1 MELFA
6 GSDGI
11 FRAFSG
17 PAPKVYPMTENQ
29 PPQPQNQPGDTPDQA
44 SPYGSTYG
52 SQSQQGTPPSFGSS
66 PYEGTQQLPTTGYG
80 QHSQQQS
87 APQGGPPQG
96 GPAQGGPAQGGSGQ
110 PGQYSSGGGTYQQ
123 GGQFGMAG
131 AHQGTSPGPNWPFGP
146 QPAQPEPPKPKRRG
160 LALVAATALLVGT
173 AGGVG
178 GAAVYSATN
187 DSTTAN
193 TPSVT
198 APLNG
203 GQAAPASAPDG
214 SVQAAAAKVLPSTV
228 KISSVTSQGAATG
241 SGIVISKD
249 GLIVTNNHVVAG
261 GTKLSVMLNDGRTV
275 PATIVGTDALT
286 DLAVIK
292 AGATD
297 LTPAVL
303 GKSGTLGVG
312 QGVVAIG
319 SPFGL
324 EATVTSG
331 IVSALNRPVTSG
343 SADAQDSTTVFP
355 AIQTDAAINP
365 GNSGGALID
374 LAGQVVGINSAIKTA
389 GGSGQSEGGNIGLGF
404 AIPIDQA
411 KPIIDELVAKGK
423 ATHARLG
430 VTVGDAQ
437 STDGLSQGATLG
449 EVTSGGAADKAGLK
463 AGDIVTAVD
472 GKAIAS
478 GDALVAAVRSHR
490 PDDEVEIT
498 FTRAGKAGQK
508 VTAKLGS
515 DNGNPTG

>member
-1 MELFA
+1 
-6 GSDGI
+6 
-11 FRAFSG
+11 
-17 PAPKVYPMTENQ
+17 MTENQ
-29 PPQPQNQPGDTPDQA
+29 PPQQPQNQPGQNPQG
-44 SPYGSTYG
+44 PQNPLG
-52 SQSQQGTPPSFGSS
+52 SQGP
-66 PYEGTQQLPTTGYG
+66 ERTQQLPMYG
-80 QHSQQQS
+80 QHQQQQF
-87 APQGGPPQG
+87 APQGG
-96 GPAQGGPAQGGSGQ
+96 Q
-110 PGQYSSGGGTYQQ
+110 PGGQDSGRQGQYPSGGGTYP
-123 GGQFGMAG
+123 QFGPG
-131 AHQGTSPGPNWPFGP
+131 THQGTSPGPSWPFGP
-146 QPAQPEPPKPKRRG
+146 QPPAGATATKEKPKRRAG
-160 LALVAATALLVGT
+160 LALVALTALLVGT

-187 DSTTAN
+187 DHSTN

-203 GQAAPASAPDG
+203 NQAAPASAPDG
-214 SVQAAAAKVLPSTV
+214 SVQAAAAKVLPSVV
-228 KISSVTSQGAATG
+228 KIAVATSQGAATG

-261 GTKLSVMLNDGRTV
+261 AGQGASISVMLNDGRTV
-275 PATIVGTDALT
+275 TATVKGTDPLT
-286 DLAVIK
+286 DLAVIH
-292 AGATD
+292 ANASD
-297 LTPAVL
+297 LTPASL
-303 GKSGTLGVG
+303 GQSGKLAVG

-343 SADAQDSTTVFP
+343 DEQQDSTTVFP

-437 STDGLSQGATLG
+437 SSDGLTNGARLG
-449 EVTSGGAADKAGLK
+449 EVTSGGAADKAGLQS
-463 AGDIVTAVD
+463 GDVVTAVD

-490 PDDEVEIT
+490 PGDQVKLT
-498 FTRAGKAGQK
+498 VTRSGKSQTIDA
-508 VTAKLGS
+508 TLGS

>member
-1 MELFA
+1 
-6 GSDGI
+6 
-11 FRAFSG
+11 
-17 PAPKVYPMTENQ
+17 MTENQ
-29 PPQPQNQPGDTPDQA
+29 PPQPQNQPGDDTPAQ
-44 SPYGSTYG
+44 GSTYG
-52 SQSQQGTPPSFGSS
+52 NQSAQHPPQTPSFGSGS
-66 PYEGTQQLPTTGYG
+66 PERTQQLPMGGYG
-80 QHSQQQS
+80 QHPQQQY
-87 APQGGPPQG
+87 APQGGQ
-96 GPAQGGPAQGGSGQ
+96 QR
-110 PGQYSSGGGTYQQ
+110 PGQHPTGGGGAYQQ
-123 GGQFGMAG
+123 GGQFGMSG
-131 AHQGTSPGPNWPFGP
+131 THQGASPGPNWPFGP
-146 QPAQPEPPKPKRRG
+146 QPAQSEPPKPPKRRG
-160 LALVAATALLVGT
+160 LALVAATALLVGA
-173 AGGVG
+173 AGGIG
-178 GAAVYSATN
+178 SAAVYSATN
-187 DSTTAN
+187 DSSTSGT
-193 TPSVT
+193 SVT

-203 GQAAPASAPDG
+203 GQAAPVSAPDG
-214 SVQAAAAKVLPSTV
+214 SVQNAASKVLPSVV
-228 KISSVTSQGAATG
+228 KIGVSTSQGAATG

-261 GTKLSVMLNDGRTV
+261 AGNGKIQVMLNDGRTLN
-275 PATIVGTDALT
+275 ATIVGTDPLT
-286 DLAVIK
+286 DLAVIRADAK
-292 AGATD
+292 D

-303 GKSGTLGVG
+303 GKSGNLGVG

-343 SADAQDSTTVFP
+343 GEEQNSTTVFP

-437 STDGLSQGATLG
+437 SSAAFQQGATIG

-463 AGDIVTAVD
+463 SGDVVTAID

-490 PDDEVEIT
+490 PDDEVTIN
-498 FTRAGKAGQK
+498 FTRNGKAQTVK
-508 VTAKLGS
+508 SKLGS

>member
-1 MELFA
+1 MEFF
-6 GSDGI
+6 GSSERI
-11 FRAFSG
+11 FRALSG
-17 PAPKVYPMTENQ
+17 PADTVLAMTENQ
-29 PPQPQNQPGDTPDQA
+29 PPQQPQNQPGQNP
-44 SPYGSTYG
+44 
-52 SQSQQGTPPSFGSS
+52 QQPQRP
-66 PYEGTQQLPTTGYG
+66 ERTQQLPMYG
-80 QHSQQQS
+80 QHQQQQF
-87 APQGGPPQG
+87 APLGGQQRPGQHPS
-96 GPAQGGPAQGGSGQ
+96 GGSAY
-110 PGQYSSGGGTYQQ
+110 P
-123 GGQFGMAG
+123 QFGAPG
-131 AHQGTSPGPNWPFGP
+131 THQGASPGPSWPYGP
-146 QPAQPEPPKPKRRG
+146 QAPAATAEKPKRRG
-160 LALVAATALLVGT
+160 LALVALTALLVGT

-187 DSTTAN
+187 DSTSN
-193 TPSVT
+193 SPSVT

-203 GQAAPASAPDG
+203 NQAAPASAPDG
-214 SVQAAAAKVLPSTV
+214 SVQNAAAKVLPSVV
-228 KISSVTSQGAATG
+228 KIAVATSQGAATG

-261 GTKLSVMLNDGRTV
+261 AGSGATITVMLNDGRTV
-275 PATIVGTDALT
+275 PATIKGTDPLT
-286 DLAVIK
+286 DLAVIH
-292 AGATD
+292 ADATD
-297 LTPAVL
+297 LTPA
-303 GKSGTLGVG
+303 TLGQSGKLAVG

-343 SADAQDSTTVFP
+343 DEQQDSTTVFP

-430 VTVGDAQ
+430 VQVGDAQ
-437 STDGLSQGATLG
+437 ASDGLTNGARLG
-449 EVTSGGAADKAGLK
+449 EVTSGGAADKAGLQ
-463 AGDIVTAVD
+463 AGDVVTAVD

-490 PDDEVEIT
+490 PGDQVKID
-498 FTRAGKAGQK
+498 FTRAGKTQS
-508 VTAKLGS
+508 VTATLGS

>member
-1 MELFA
+1 
-6 GSDGI
+6 
-11 FRAFSG
+11 
-17 PAPKVYPMTENQ
+17 MTENQ
-29 PPQPQNQPGDTPDQA
+29 PHQPQNQPGDK
-44 SPYGSTYG
+44 SPAQGSTYG
-52 SQSQQGTPPSFGSS
+52 NQSANQPPQAGAPAFGSGS
-66 PYEGTQQLPTTGYG
+66 SERTQQLPMGGYG
-80 QHSQQQS
+80 QHHQQQY
-87 APQGGPPQG
+87 APQGGQPR
-96 GPAQGGPAQGGSGQ
+96 
-110 PGQYSSGGGTYQQ
+110 PGQHPSGGGAYQQ
-123 GGQFGMAG
+123 GGQFGMSG
-131 AHQGTSPGPNWPFGP
+131 AHQGTPPGPSWPFGP
-146 QPAQPEPPKPKRRG
+146 QPPAEPQPAKPPKRRG
-160 LALVAATALLVGT
+160 LALVAATALLVGA
-173 AGGVG
+173 AGGIG
-178 GAAVYSATN
+178 SAAVYSATN
-187 DSTTAN
+187 DPTSSS
-193 TPSVT
+193 SVT

-203 GQAAPASAPDG
+203 SQAAPVSAPDG
-214 SVQAAAAKVLPSTV
+214 SVQNAASKVLPSVV
-228 KISSVTSQGAATG
+228 KIGVATAQGSGTG

-261 GTKLSVMLNDGRTV
+261 AGNGGKIQVMLNDGRTLN
-275 PATIVGTDALT
+275 ATIVGTDPLT
-286 DLAVIK
+286 DLAVIRADAK
-292 AGATD
+292 D

-303 GKSGTLGVG
+303 GKSGNLGVG

-343 SADAQDSTTVFP
+343 DEQRDSTTVFP

-430 VTVGDAQ
+430 VQVGNAQ
-437 STDGLSQGATLG
+437 SSDAFQQGATIG
-449 EVTSGGAADKAGLK
+449 EVTPGGAADKAGLK
-463 AGDIVTAVD
+463 SGDVVTAID

-490 PDDEVEIT
+490 PDDEVTIT
-498 FTRAGKAGQK
+498 FTRDGKSQQIK
-508 VTAKLGS
+508 AKLGS

>member
-1 MELFA
+1 MEFF
-6 GSDGI
+6 GHSEGI
-11 FRAFSG
+11 FRALSG
-17 PAPKVYPMTENQ
+17 LADKVLAMTENQ
-29 PPQPQNQPGDTPDQA
+29 PQQPQNQPGQNA
-44 SPYGSTYG
+44 
-52 SQSQQGTPPSFGSS
+52 QGPQGP
-66 PYEGTQQLPTTGYG
+66 ERTQQLPMYG
-80 QHSQQQS
+80 QHQQQQH
-87 APQGGPPQG
+87 APQGGQPRLDSGPQG
-96 GPAQGGPAQGGSGQ
+96 QR
-110 PGQYSSGGGTYQQ
+110 PGQYPAGGSTYP
-123 GGQFGMAG
+123 QFGAPG
-131 AHQGTSPGPNWPFGP
+131 THQGTSPGPNWPLGP
-146 QPAQPEPPKPKRRG
+146 QPATATAVKPKRRG
-160 LALVAATALLVGT
+160 GLAAVALTALLVG
-173 AGGVG
+173 AASGVG

-187 DSTTAN
+187 DHTAN

-198 APLNG
+198 SPLNG
-203 GQAAPASAPDG
+203 NQAAPVSAPDG
-214 SVQAAAAKVLPSTV
+214 SVQSAASKVLPSVV
-228 KISSVTSQGAATG
+228 KIAVATSQGEATG

-249 GLIVTNNHVVAG
+249 GLIVTNNHVVSGAG
-261 GTKLSVMLNDGRTV
+261 QGAKISVMLNDGRV
-275 PATIVGTDALT
+275 VSATIKGTDPLT
-286 DLAVIK
+286 DLAVIH
-292 AGATD
+292 ADATD
-297 LTPAVL
+297 LTPA
-303 GKSGTLGVG
+303 TLGQSGKLAVG

-343 SADAQDSTTVFP
+343 DEQQDSTTVFP
-355 AIQTDAAINP
+355 AVQTDAAINP

-437 STDGLSQGATLG
+437 SSDGLTNGARLG
-449 EVTSGGAADKAGLK
+449 EVTSGGAADKAGLQ
-463 AGDIVTAVD
+463 AGDVVTAVD

-490 PDDEVEIT
+490 PGDDVKIT
-498 FTRAGKAGQK
+498 FTRAGKSQT
-508 VTAKLGS
+508 VTANLGS

>member
-1 MELFA
+1 
-6 GSDGI
+6 
-11 FRAFSG
+11 
-17 PAPKVYPMTENQ
+17 MTENQ
-29 PPQPQNQPGDTPDQA
+29 PHQPQNPTGNDTPGRGSTFGNNPAQGA
-44 SPYGSTYG
+44 SPSYGSS
-52 SQSQQGTPPSFGSS
+52 SQ
-66 PYEGTQQLPTTGYG
+66 ERTQQLPTTGYG
-80 QHSQQQS
+80 QHTQQQY
-87 APQGGPPQG
+87 AP
-96 GPAQGGPAQGGSGQ
+96 AGQ
-110 PGQYSSGGGTYQQ
+110 ARPGQHSSGGSAYPQ
-123 GGQFGMAG
+123 GQFGPTG
-131 AHQGTSPGPNWPFGP
+131 AHQGTPPGSNWPFGP

-187 DSTTAN
+187 DSGS

-203 GQAAPASAPDG
+203 SQAAPVSAPDG
-214 SVQAAAAKVLPSTV
+214 SVQNAAAKVLPSVV
-228 KISSVTSQGAATG
+228 KIAFASNQGSGTG

-261 GTKLSVMLNDGRTV
+261 AENGGKLSVILNDGKTV
-275 PATIVGTDALT
+275 QATIVGTDPLT
-286 DLAVIK
+286 DLAVIR
-292 AGATD
+292 ADAND
-297 LTPAVL
+297 LTPAAL
-303 GKSGTLGVG
+303 GQSGKLQVG

-324 EATVTSG
+324 DATVTSG

-343 SADAQDSTTVFP
+343 GEQQNSSTTVFP

-437 STDGLSQGATLG
+437 SSDGLTQGATLG
-449 EVTSGGAADKAGLK
+449 EVTSGGAADKAGLRQ
-463 AGDIVTAVD
+463 GDVVTAVD

-478 GDALVAAVRSHR
+478 GDALVATVRSHR
-490 PDDEVEIT
+490 PDDQVTIT
-498 FTRAGKAGQK
+498 YIRGGKTE
-508 VTAKLGS
+508 TAKTTLGS

>member
-1 MELFA
+1 
-6 GSDGI
+6 
-11 FRAFSG
+11 
-17 PAPKVYPMTENQ
+17 MTENQ
-29 PPQPQNQPGDTPDQA
+29 PHQPQNQPGQDLPAQGSTQGNTPQPGA
-44 SPYGSTYG
+44 MPSYGST
-52 SQSQQGTPPSFGSS
+52 PLD
-66 PYEGTQQLPTTGYG
+66 GTQPLPTTGYG
-80 QHSQQQS
+80 QHAQQQY
-87 APQGGPPQG
+87 APQGGQPRTGQHPSGGSAYPQG
-96 GPAQGGPAQGGSGQ
+96 GPYGMSG
-110 PGQYSSGGGTYQQ
+110 T
-123 GGQFGMAG
+123 
-131 AHQGTSPGPNWPFGP
+131 HQGTPPGPNWPLGP
-146 QPAQPEPPKPKRRG
+146 QPAQAERPKPRGRG

-178 GAAVYSATN
+178 GAAVYSAT
-187 DSTTAN
+187 DSTPSI
-193 TPSVT
+193 PSVT

-214 SVQAAAAKVLPSTV
+214 SVQNAAAKVLPSVV
-228 KISSVTSQGAATG
+228 KIGVMTSQGAATG

-249 GLIVTNNHVVAG
+249 GLIVTNNHVVSGAG
-261 GTKLSVMLNDGRTV
+261 SGATLSVMLNDGRTV
-275 PATIVGTDALT
+275 SATVVGTDELT
-286 DLAVIK
+286 DLAVIRANAK
-292 AGATD
+292 D

-303 GKSGTLGVG
+303 GKSGSLGVG
-312 QGVVAIG
+312 QSVVAIG

-343 SADAQDSTTVFP
+343 DAQQSSTTVFP
-355 AIQTDAAINP
+355 AVQTDAAINP

-389 GGSGQSEGGNIGLGF
+389 GGSGQSAGGSIGLGF

-430 VTVGDAQ
+430 VQVGDAQ
-437 STDGLSQGATLG
+437 SSDGLQQGATIG
-449 EVTSGGAADKAGLK
+449 EVTAGGAAGKAGLK
-463 AGDIVTAVD
+463 AGDVVTAIN

-490 PDDEVEIT
+490 PNDEVTIT
-498 FTRAGKAGQK
+498 YTRGSQTGQTTK
-508 VTAKLGS
+508 AKLGS

>member
-1 MELFA
+1 MEFFG
-6 GSDGI
+6 GSERI
-11 FRAFSG
+11 FRALSG
-17 PAPKVYPMTENQ
+17 PADKVPAMTENQ
-29 PPQPQNQPGDTPDQA
+29 PPQQPQNQPGQNPQGA
-44 SPYGSTYG
+44 QNPLG
-52 SQSQQGTPPSFGSS
+52 SQGP
-66 PYEGTQQLPTTGYG
+66 ERTQQLPMYG
-80 QHSQQQS
+80 QHQQQQF
-87 APQGGPPQG
+87 APQGG
-96 GPAQGGPAQGGSGQ
+96 Q
-110 PGQYSSGGGTYQQ
+110 PGGQQGQDSGRQGQYPSGGGTYP
-123 GGQFGMAG
+123 QFGPG
-131 AHQGTSPGPNWPFGP
+131 THQGTSPGPNWPFGP
-146 QPAQPEPPKPKRRG
+146 QPPAGPTATKEKPKRRAG
-160 LALVAATALLVGT
+160 LALVALTALLVGT

-187 DSTTAN
+187 DHSTN

-203 GQAAPASAPDG
+203 NQAAPASAPDG
-214 SVQAAAAKVLPSTV
+214 SVQAAAAKVLPSVV
-228 KISSVTSQGAATG
+228 KIAVATSQGAATG

-261 GTKLSVMLNDGRTV
+261 AGQGASISVMLNDGRTV
-275 PATIVGTDALT
+275 TATVKGTDPLT
-286 DLAVIK
+286 DLAVIH
-292 AGATD
+292 ANATD
-297 LTPAVL
+297 LTPASL
-303 GKSGTLGVG
+303 GQSGKLAVG

-343 SADAQDSTTVFP
+343 DSQQDSTTVFP

-437 STDGLSQGATLG
+437 SPDGLTNGARLG
-449 EVTSGGAADKAGLK
+449 EVTSGGAADKAGLQS
-463 AGDIVTAVD
+463 GDVVTAVD

-490 PDDEVEIT
+490 PGDQVKLT
-498 FTRAGKAGQK
+498 VTRGGKSQTINA
-508 VTAKLGS
+508 TLGS

>member
-1 MELFA
+1 M
-6 GSDGI
+6 S
-11 FRAFSG
+11 
-17 PAPKVYPMTENQ
+17 ENTPQ
-29 PPQPQNQPGDTPDQA
+29 QPQNQPRQNP
-44 SPYGSTYG
+44 
-52 SQSQQGTPPSFGSS
+52 QQPQGP
-66 PYEGTQQLPTTGYG
+66 ERTQQMPMYG
-80 QHSQQQS
+80 QHQQQQF
-87 APQGGPPQG
+87 APLGGQQRPGQHPT
-96 GPAQGGPAQGGSGQ
+96 GGSAY
-110 PGQYSSGGGTYQQ
+110 P
-123 GGQFGMAG
+123 QFGAPG
-131 AHQGTSPGPNWPFGP
+131 THQGTSPGPNWPYGP
-146 QPAQPEPPKPKRRG
+146 QPQAPAATAAKPKRRG
-160 LALVAATALLVGT
+160 LALVALTALLVGT

-187 DSTTAN
+187 DSTAN
-193 TPSVT
+193 TPSTT

-203 GQAAPASAPDG
+203 NQAAPASAPDG
-214 SVQAAAAKVLPSTV
+214 SVQNAAAKVLPSVV
-228 KISSVTSQGAATG
+228 KIAVATSQGAATG

-261 GTKLSVMLNDGRTV
+261 AGQGATITVMLNDGRTV
-275 PATIVGTDALT
+275 PATVKGTDPLT
-286 DLAVIK
+286 DLAVIH
-292 AGATD
+292 AEATD
-297 LTPAVL
+297 LTPA
-303 GKSGTLGVG
+303 TLGQSGKLAVG

-343 SADAQDSTTVFP
+343 DEQQDSTTVFP

-430 VTVGDAQ
+430 VQVGDAQ
-437 STDGLSQGATLG
+437 ASDGLTNGARLG
-449 EVTSGGAADKAGLK
+449 EVTSGGAADKAGLQS
-463 AGDIVTAVD
+463 GDVVTTVD

-490 PDDEVEIT
+490 PGDEVKVT
-498 FTRAGKAGQK
+498 FTRDGKTQT
-508 VTAKLGS
+508 VTATLGS

>member
-1 MELFA
+1 
-6 GSDGI
+6 
-11 FRAFSG
+11 
-17 PAPKVYPMTENQ
+17 MTENQ
-29 PPQPQNQPGDTPDQA
+29 PPQQPQNQPGQNPQG
-44 SPYGSTYG
+44 PQNPLG
-52 SQSQQGTPPSFGSS
+52 SQGP
-66 PYEGTQQLPTTGYG
+66 ERTQQLPMYG
-80 QHSQQQS
+80 QHQQQQF
-87 APQGGPPQG
+87 APQGG
-96 GPAQGGPAQGGSGQ
+96 Q
-110 PGQYSSGGGTYQQ
+110 PGGQHGQDSGRQGQYPSGGGTYP
-123 GGQFGMAG
+123 QFGPG
-131 AHQGTSPGPNWPFGP
+131 THQGTSPGPNWPFGP
-146 QPAQPEPPKPKRRG
+146 QPPTGATATKEKPKRRAG
-160 LALVAATALLVGT
+160 LAVVALVALLVGT

-187 DSTTAN
+187 DHSTN

-203 GQAAPASAPDG
+203 NQAAPASAPDG
-214 SVQAAAAKVLPSTV
+214 SVQAAAAKVLPSVV
-228 KISSVTSQGAATG
+228 KIAVATSQGAATG

-249 GLIVTNNHVVAG
+249 GLIVTNNHVVTGAG
-261 GTKLSVMLNDGRTV
+261 QGASISVMLNDGRTV
-275 PATIVGTDALT
+275 TATVKGTDPLT
-286 DLAVIK
+286 DLAVIH
-292 AGATD
+292 ANATD
-297 LTPAVL
+297 LTPASL
-303 GKSGTLGVG
+303 GQSGKLAVG

-343 SADAQDSTTVFP
+343 DEQQDSTTVFP

-437 STDGLSQGATLG
+437 SSDGLTNGARLG
-449 EVTSGGAADKAGLK
+449 EVTSGGAADKAGLQS
-463 AGDIVTAVD
+463 GDVVTAVD

-490 PDDEVEIT
+490 PGDQVKLT
-498 FTRAGKAGQK
+498 VTRSGKSQTIDA
-508 VTAKLGS
+508 TLGS

>member
-1 MELFA
+1 
-6 GSDGI
+6 
-11 FRAFSG
+11 
-17 PAPKVYPMTENQ
+17 MTENQ
-29 PPQPQNQPGDTPDQA
+29 PQQPQNQPGHDAPAQ
-44 SPYGSTYG
+44 GSTYG
-52 SQSQQGTPPSFGSS
+52 NQPQQGAPSFGSS
-66 PYEGTQQLPTTGYG
+66 PQERTQQLPVQGYG
-80 QHSQQQS
+80 QHSQQQY
-87 APQGGPPQG
+87 APQGGQPRIGQHST
-96 GPAQGGPAQGGSGQ
+96 GGSAY
-110 PGQYSSGGGTYQQ
+110 PQ
-123 GGQFGMAG
+123 GGQFGTAG
-131 AHQGTSPGPNWPFGP
+131 THQGTSPGPNWPFGP

-187 DSTTAN
+187 DSN
-193 TPSVT
+193 SSSPSVT

-203 GQAAPASAPDG
+203 SQAAPVSAPDG
-214 SVQAAAAKVLPSTV
+214 SVQAAAAKVLPSVV
-228 KISSVTSQGAATG
+228 KIGVATSQGAATG
-241 SGIVISKD
+241 SGIVISQD

-261 GTKLSVMLNDGRTV
+261 AGNGGKISVMLNDGRTLS
-275 PATIVGTDALT
+275 ATIVGTDPLT
-286 DLAVIK
+286 DLAVIRADAK
-292 AGATD
+292 D
-297 LTPAVL
+297 LKPAVL

-343 SADAQDSTTVFP
+343 DEEQNSTTVFP

-430 VTVGDAQ
+430 VEVGDAQ
-437 STDGLSQGATLG
+437 SSDGLQQGATIG
-449 EVTSGGAADKAGLK
+449 KVTAGGAADKAGLQQ
-463 AGDIVTAVD
+463 GDIVTAVD

-490 PDDEVEIT
+490 PDDEVTIT
-498 FTRAGKAGQK
+498 FTRAGKTQTVKA
-508 VTAKLGS
+508 TLGS

>member
-1 MELFA
+1 
-6 GSDGI
+6 
-11 FRAFSG
+11 
-17 PAPKVYPMTENQ
+17 MTENQ
-29 PPQPQNQPGDTPDQA
+29 PPQPQNQPGDDNPAQ
-44 SPYGSTYG
+44 GSTYG
-52 SQSQQGTPPSFGSS
+52 NQSAHQPPQTPSFGSGS
-66 PYEGTQQLPTTGYG
+66 PEHTQQLPMGGYG
-80 QHSQQQS
+80 QHQQQQF
-87 APQGGPPQG
+87 APQGGHQR
-96 GPAQGGPAQGGSGQ
+96 
-110 PGQYSSGGGTYQQ
+110 PGQHPSGGGAYQQ

-131 AHQGTSPGPNWPFGP
+131 THQGTSPGPNWPFGP
-146 QPAQPEPPKPKRRG
+146 QPAQSEPPKPPKRRG
-160 LALVAATALLVGT
+160 LALVAATALLVGA
-173 AGGVG
+173 AGGIG
-178 GAAVYSATN
+178 SAAVYSATN
-187 DSTTAN
+187 DSGTSN
-193 TPSVT
+193 TSVT

-203 GQAAPASAPDG
+203 GQAAPISAPDG
-214 SVQAAAAKVLPSTV
+214 SVQNAASKVLPSVV
-228 KISSVTSQGAATG
+228 KIGVTTSQGAATG

-261 GTKLSVMLNDGRTV
+261 AGSGGKIQVMLNDGRTV
-275 PATIVGTDALT
+275 TATIVGTDPLT
-286 DLAVIK
+286 DLAVIRADAK
-292 AGATD
+292 D

-303 GKSGTLGVG
+303 GKSGNLGVG

-343 SADAQDSTTVFP
+343 DEQQDSTTVFP

-437 STDGLSQGATLG
+437 SSAAFQQGATIG

-463 AGDIVTAVD
+463 SGDVVTAID

-490 PDDEVEIT
+490 PDDEVT
-498 FTRAGKAGQK
+498 VNFTRGGKAQTIK
-508 VTAKLGS
+508 AKLGS

>member
-1 MELFA
+1 
-6 GSDGI
+6 
-11 FRAFSG
+11 
-17 PAPKVYPMTENQ
+17 MTENQ
-29 PPQPQNQPGDTPDQA
+29 PHQPQQPQNQPGQNPQQQGPDRTQQLPL
-44 SPYGSTYG
+44 SGYGQHQQQQFAPLGGQQRPGQHPSGG
-52 SQSQQGTPPSFGSS
+52 SAYPQFGAPGTHQGTPPGS
-66 PYEGTQQLPTTGYG
+66 
-80 QHSQQQS
+80 
-87 APQGGPPQG
+87 
-96 GPAQGGPAQGGSGQ
+96 
-110 PGQYSSGGGTYQQ
+110 
-123 GGQFGMAG
+123 
-131 AHQGTSPGPNWPFGP
+131 NWPPFGP
-146 QPAQPEPPKPKRRG
+146 QPAHQPEPAKPKRRG
-160 LALVAATALLVGT
+160 LAAVALTALLVGA

-187 DSTTAN
+187 DSSA

-203 GQAAPASAPDG
+203 NQAAPAAAPDG
-214 SVQAAAAKVLPSTV
+214 SVQSAAAKVLPSVV
-228 KISSVTSQGAATG
+228 KIAVASQQGAATG

-261 GTKLSVMLNDGRTV
+261 GGPGAQITVMLNDGRTV
-275 PATIVGTDALT
+275 PATIKGTDPLT
-286 DLAVIK
+286 DLAVIH
-292 AGATD
+292 ADATD
-297 LTPAVL
+297 LTPATL
-303 GKSGTLGVG
+303 GQSGKLGVG

-343 SADAQDSTTVFP
+343 DEQQDSTTVFP

-437 STDGLSQGATLG
+437 SSDGLSSGARLG
-449 EVTSGGAADKAGLK
+449 EATSGGAADKAGLQ
-463 AGDIVTAVD
+463 AGDVVTAVD
-472 GKAIAS
+472 GKAISS

-490 PDDEVEIT
+490 PGDEVKID
-498 FTRAGKAGQK
+498 FTRNGKAQS
-508 VTAKLGS
+508 VTATLGS

>member
-1 MELFA
+1 
-6 GSDGI
+6 
-11 FRAFSG
+11 
-17 PAPKVYPMTENQ
+17 V
-29 PPQPQNQPGDTPDQA
+29 
-44 SPYGSTYG
+44 
-52 SQSQQGTPPSFGSS
+52 
-66 PYEGTQQLPTTGYG
+66 
-80 QHSQQQS
+80 
-87 APQGGPPQG
+87 
-96 GPAQGGPAQGGSGQ
+96 
-110 PGQYSSGGGTYQQ
+110 
-123 GGQFGMAG
+123 
-131 AHQGTSPGPNWPFGP
+131 
-146 QPAQPEPPKPKRRG
+146 
-160 LALVAATALLVGT
+160 ALTALLVGT

-187 DSTTAN
+187 GSTSN

-203 GQAAPASAPDG
+203 NQAAPASSPDG
-214 SVQAAAAKVLPSTV
+214 SVQSAAAKVLPSVV
-228 KISSVTSQGAATG
+228 KIAVATSQGEATG

-261 GTKLSVMLNDGRTV
+261 AGSGATISVMLNDGRTV
-275 PATIVGTDALT
+275 PATIKGTDPLT
-286 DLAVIK
+286 DLAVIH
-292 AGATD
+292 ASATD
-297 LTPAVL
+297 LTPAKL
-303 GKSGTLGVG
+303 GSSGKLAVG

-343 SADAQDSTTVFP
+343 DAQQDSTTVFP

-430 VTVGDAQ
+430 VQVGDAQ
-437 STDGLSQGATLG
+437 SSGGLSN
-449 EVTSGGAADKAGLK
+449 GGDV
-463 AGDIVTAVD
+463 VTAVD

-490 PDDEVEIT
+490 PGDQVKLTIT
-498 FTRAGKAGQK
+498 RNGQTQTI
-508 VTAKLGS
+508 TATLGS

>member
-1 MELFA
+1 
-6 GSDGI
+6 
-11 FRAFSG
+11 
-17 PAPKVYPMTENQ
+17 MTENQ
-29 PPQPQNQPGDTPDQA
+29 PHQPQNQSGDETPAQ
-44 SPYGSTYG
+44 GSTYG
-52 SQSQQGTPPSFGSS
+52 NQGPQGTPPAYGSS
-66 PYEGTQQLPTTGYG
+66 PQERTQQLPMGGYG
-80 QHSQQQS
+80 QHSQHQY
-87 APQGGPPQG
+87 APQGHGRYQG
-96 GPAQGGPAQGGSGQ
+96 GHGG
-110 PGQYSSGGGTYQQ
+110 Q
-123 GGQFGMAG
+123 GGQFGTTG
-131 AHQGTSPGPNWPFGP
+131 AHQGASPGTSWPPPPFGP
-146 QPAQPEPPKPKRRG
+146 QQAQQPEAPKPKRRG
-160 LALVAATALLVGT
+160 LALVALTALLVGT

-187 DSTTAN
+187 DSSS

-203 GQAAPASAPDG
+203 SQAAPVSAPDG
-214 SVQAAAAKVLPSTV
+214 SVQKAAAKVLPSVV
-228 KISSVTSQGAATG
+228 KIAFTTSQGSGTG

-261 GTKLSVMLNDGRTV
+261 AGQGGRLSVILNDGRTV
-275 PATIVGTDALT
+275 SATVVGTDPLT
-286 DLAVIK
+286 DLAVIRADAK
-292 AGATD
+292 D

-303 GKSGTLGVG
+303 GKSGDLGVG

-324 EATVTSG
+324 DATVTSG

-343 SADAQDSTTVFP
+343 GEEQDSTTVFP

-437 STDGLSQGATLG
+437 SSDGLTQGATLG

-463 AGDIVTAVD
+463 SGDVVTAID

-490 PDDEVEIT
+490 PDDEVTIT
-498 FTRAGKAGQK
+498 YNRSGQTGQTAK
-508 VTAKLGS
+508 AKLGS

>member
-1 MELFA
+1 VCRVTQDLQ
-6 GSDGI
+6 GI
-11 FRAFSG
+11 FTEFFGSSDRIFSG
-17 PAPKVYPMTENQ
+17 FSGSADKVLPMTENQ
-29 PPQPQNQPGDTPDQA
+29 PHQPQNQPGENNPAQ
-44 SPYGSTYG
+44 GSTYG
-52 SQSQQGTPPSFGSS
+52 SQPQQGTSPSFGS
-66 PYEGTQQLPTTGYG
+66 PERTQQLPITGYG
-80 QHSQQQS
+80 QHPQQQY
-87 APQGGPPQG
+87 APQGGQPRTGQHPS
-96 GPAQGGPAQGGSGQ
+96 GGSA
-110 PGQYSSGGGTYQQ
+110 YQQ
-123 GGQFGMAG
+123 GGQFGSTG
-131 AHQGTSPGPNWPFGP
+131 THQGTSPAGPNWPFGP
-146 QPAQPEPPKPKRRG
+146 QPPAQPETPKPKRRG

-187 DSTTAN
+187 SSTAS
-193 TPSVT
+193 PSVT
-198 APLNG
+198 APLTG
-203 GQAAPASAPDG
+203 GQAAPATAPDG
-214 SVQAAAAKVLPSTV
+214 SVQSAAAKVLPSVV
-228 KISSVTSQGAATG
+228 KIGVVTPQGAATG

-249 GLIVTNNHVVAG
+249 GLIVTNNHVVESASG
-261 GTKLSVMLNDGRTV
+261 STISVMLNDGRTV
-275 PATIVGTDALT
+275 SASIVGTDPLT

-292 AGATD
+292 ANANN

-343 SADAQDSTTVFP
+343 DAQQSSTTVFP

-365 GNSGGALID
+365 GNSGGALVD

-389 GGSGQSEGGNIGLGF
+389 GGSGQSAGGNIGLGF

-411 KPIIDELVAKGK
+411 KPIIDELAAKGK

-430 VTVGDAQ
+430 VQVGNAQ
-437 STDGLSQGATLG
+437 SSGGLQQGATLG
-449 EVTSGGAADKAGLK
+449 VVTPGGAADKAGLK
-463 AGDIVTAVD
+463 AGDVVTAVN

-490 PDDEVEIT
+490 PDDEVT
-498 FTRAGKAGQK
+498 VTYTRSGQSQTTK
-508 VTAKLGS
+508 AKLGS

>member
-1 MELFA
+1 MEFF
-6 GSDGI
+6 GSSETI
-11 FRAFSG
+11 FRGFSG
-17 PAPKVYPMTENQ
+17 PADKVFVMTENQ
-29 PPQPQNQPGDTPDQA
+29 PPQQPNQPGQNPQQPQGPERT
-44 SPYGSTYG
+44 
-52 SQSQQGTPPSFGSS
+52 QQGPM
-66 PYEGTQQLPTTGYG
+66 YG
-80 QHSQQQS
+80 QHQQQQF
-87 APQGGPPQG
+87 APHGGQPQRPGQGAGQHPS
-96 GPAQGGPAQGGSGQ
+96 GGSAY
-110 PGQYSSGGGTYQQ
+110 P
-123 GGQFGMAG
+123 QFGAPG
-131 AHQGTSPGPNWPFGP
+131 THQGTSPGSNWPFGP
-146 QPAQPEPPKPKRRG
+146 QPAPAATPDKPKRRG
-160 LALVAATALLVGT
+160 LALVALTALLVGT

-187 DSTTAN
+187 DTSSN

-203 GQAAPASAPDG
+203 NQAAPASAPDG
-214 SVQAAAAKVLPSTV
+214 SVQSAAAKVLPSTV
-228 KISSVTSQGAATG
+228 KIAVATQQGAATG

-249 GLIVTNNHVVAG
+249 GLIVTNNHVVGGAG
-261 GTKLSVMLNDGRTV
+261 PGATITVMLNDGRTV
-275 PATIVGTDALT
+275 SATVKGTDPLT

-292 AGATD
+292 ADATD
-297 LTPAVL
+297 LSPA
-303 GKSGTLGVG
+303 TLGSSGKLAVG

-343 SADAQDSTTVFP
+343 DEEQDSTTVFP

-437 STDGLSQGATLG
+437 TSDGLTNGARLG
-449 EVTSGGAADKAGLK
+449 EVTSGGAADKAGLQS
-463 AGDIVTAVD
+463 GDVVTAVD

-490 PDDEVEIT
+490 PGDQVKVNFI
-498 FTRAGKAGQK
+498 RAGKAQT
-508 VTAKLGS
+508 VTATLGS

>member
-1 MELFA
+1 MKTGRPILQGIFMEFF
-6 GSDGI
+6 GSSDVI

-17 PAPKVYPMTENQ
+17 PARKVLAMTENQ
-29 PPQPQNQPGDTPDQA
+29 PQQPQNQPGQNP
-44 SPYGSTYG
+44 
-52 SQSQQGTPPSFGSS
+52 QQP
-66 PYEGTQQLPTTGYG
+66 ERTQQLPMGGYG
-80 QHSQQQS
+80 RHQQQQF
-87 APQGGPPQG
+87 APQGGQQRPGQHPS
-96 GPAQGGPAQGGSGQ
+96 GGSAY
-110 PGQYSSGGGTYQQ
+110 P
-123 GGQFGMAG
+123 QFGAPG
-131 AHQGTSPGPNWPFGP
+131 THQGTSPNPSWPFGP
-146 QPAQPEPPKPKRRG
+146 QPAAAAAPAKPKRLG

-187 DSTTAN
+187 DSGGN
-193 TPSVT
+193 SPSVT

-203 GQAAPASAPDG
+203 NQAAPAAAPDG
-214 SVQAAAAKVLPSTV
+214 SVQSAAAKVLPSTV
-228 KISSVTSQGAATG
+228 KIAVATSQGAATG

-261 GTKLSVMLNDGRTV
+261 AGSGATISVVLNDGRTV
-275 PATIVGTDALT
+275 PATIKGTDALT

-292 AGATD
+292 ADATD
-297 LTPAVL
+297 LTPA
-303 GKSGTLGVG
+303 TLGSSGNLAVG

-343 SADAQDSTTVFP
+343 DEQQDSTTVFP

-430 VTVGDAQ
+430 VQVGDAQ
-437 STDGLSQGATLG
+437 SSDGLTSGARLG
-449 EVTSGGAADKAGLK
+449 EVTSGGAADKAGLQ
-463 AGDIVTAVD
+463 AGDVVTAVD

-490 PDDEVEIT
+490 PGDDVKIT
-498 FTRAGKAGQK
+498 LTRNGKSQT
-508 VTAKLGS
+508 VTATLGS

>member
-1 MELFA
+1 
-6 GSDGI
+6 
-11 FRAFSG
+11 
-17 PAPKVYPMTENQ
+17 
-29 PPQPQNQPGDTPDQA
+29 
-44 SPYGSTYG
+44 
-52 SQSQQGTPPSFGSS
+52 
-66 PYEGTQQLPTTGYG
+66 
-80 QHSQQQS
+80 
-87 APQGGPPQG
+87 
-96 GPAQGGPAQGGSGQ
+96 
-110 PGQYSSGGGTYQQ
+110 
-123 GGQFGMAG
+123 
-131 AHQGTSPGPNWPFGP
+131 
-146 QPAQPEPPKPKRRG
+146 
-160 LALVAATALLVGT
+160 
-173 AGGVG
+173 
-178 GAAVYSATN
+178 
-187 DSTTAN
+187 
-193 TPSVT
+193 VT

-203 GQAAPASAPDG
+203 GQAAPVSAPDG
-214 SVQAAAAKVLPSTV
+214 SVQAAASKVLPSVV
-228 KISSVTSQGAATG
+228 KIGVATAQGSGTG

-261 GTKLSVMLNDGRTV
+261 AANGGKIQVMLNDGRTLN
-275 PATIVGTDALT
+275 ATIVGTDPLT
-286 DLAVIK
+286 DLAVIRADAK
-292 AGATD
+292 D

-303 GKSGTLGVG
+303 GKSGNLGVG
-312 QGVVAIG
+312 QSVVAIG

-343 SADAQDSTTVFP
+343 DEQRDSTTVFP

-430 VTVGDAQ
+430 VQVGDAQ
-437 STDGLSQGATLG
+437 SSDGLTNGARLG
-449 EVTSGGAADKAGLK
+449 EVTPGGAADKAGLQ
-463 AGDIVTAVD
+463 AGDVVTAVD

-490 PDDEVEIT
+490 PGDEVKIT
-498 FTRAGKAGQK
+498 LTRNGASQT
-508 VTAKLGS
+508 VTATLGS

>member
-1 MELFA
+1 
-6 GSDGI
+6 
-11 FRAFSG
+11 
-17 PAPKVYPMTENQ
+17 MTENQ
-29 PPQPQNQPGDTPDQA
+29 PQQPQNQRGQNP
-44 SPYGSTYG
+44 
-52 SQSQQGTPPSFGSS
+52 QQP
-66 PYEGTQQLPTTGYG
+66 ERTQQLPERTQQLPMGGYG
-80 QHSQQQS
+80 QHQQQQF
-87 APQGGPPQG
+87 APQGGQQRPGQHPS
-96 GPAQGGPAQGGSGQ
+96 GGSAY
-110 PGQYSSGGGTYQQ
+110 P
-123 GGQFGMAG
+123 QFGAPG
-131 AHQGTSPGPNWPFGP
+131 THQGTSPGPNWPFGP
-146 QPAQPEPPKPKRRG
+146 QPAQTTAAPPNKPKRLG

-187 DSTTAN
+187 DSSSN
-193 TPSVT
+193 SPSVT

-203 GQAAPASAPDG
+203 NQAAPAAAPDG

-228 KISSVTSQGAATG
+228 KIAVATSQGAGTG

-261 GTKLSVMLNDGRTV
+261 AGSGGKISVILNDGRTV
-275 PATIVGTDALT
+275 SATIKGTDPLT

-292 AGATD
+292 ADATD
-297 LTPAVL
+297 LTPA
-303 GKSGTLGVG
+303 TLGSSGNLAVG

-343 SADAQDSTTVFP
+343 DDQQDSTTVFP

-430 VTVGDAQ
+430 VQVGDAQ
-437 STDGLSQGATLG
+437 SSDGLTNGARLG
-449 EVTSGGAADKAGLK
+449 EVTPGGAADKAGLQ
-463 AGDIVTAVD
+463 AGDVVTAVD

-490 PDDEVEIT
+490 PGDEVKIT
-498 FTRAGKAGQK
+498 LTRNGKSQT
-508 VTAKLGS
+508 VTATLGS

>member
-1 MELFA
+1 
-6 GSDGI
+6 
-11 FRAFSG
+11 
-17 PAPKVYPMTENQ
+17 MTENQ
-29 PPQPQNQPGDTPDQA
+29 PHQPQNQPGDETPAQ
-44 SPYGSTYG
+44 GSTYG
-52 SQSQQGTPPSFGSS
+52 NQPVSQPPQAPSPSFGSGS
-66 PYEGTQQLPTTGYG
+66 SERTQQLPAAGYG
-80 QHSQQQS
+80 QHQQQQF
-87 APQGGPPQG
+87 APQGGQQRPGQQQHPSGG
-96 GPAQGGPAQGGSGQ
+96 GP
-110 PGQYSSGGGTYQQ
+110 SSGGPSSGGAFQQ
-123 GGQFGMAG
+123 GGQFGTAG
-131 AHQGTSPGPNWPFGP
+131 AFQGTPPGPNWPFGP
-146 QPAQPEPPKPKRRG
+146 QPAQPEPPKPPKRRG
-160 LALVAATALLVGT
+160 LALVAATALLVGA
-173 AGGVG
+173 AGGIG
-178 GAAVYSATN
+178 SAAVYSATN
-187 DSTTAN
+187 DSSA

-203 GQAAPASAPDG
+203 GQAAPVSAPDG
-214 SVQAAAAKVLPSTV
+214 SVQNAASKVLPSVV
-228 KISSVTSQGAATG
+228 KIGVSTSQGSGTG

-261 GTKLSVMLNDGRTV
+261 AGNGGKIQVMLNDGRTLS
-275 PATIVGTDALT
+275 ATIVGTDPLT
-286 DLAVIK
+286 DLAVIRADAK
-292 AGATD
+292 D

-303 GKSGTLGVG
+303 GKSGNLGVG

-343 SADAQDSTTVFP
+343 DEQRDSTTVFP

-430 VTVGDAQ
+430 VQVGNAQ
-437 STDGLSQGATLG
+437 SSDAFQQGATIG

-463 AGDIVTAVD
+463 SGDVVTAID

-490 PDDEVEIT
+490 PDDEVTIN
-498 FTRAGKAGQK
+498 FIRNGKAQTVK
-508 VTAKLGS
+508 AKLGS

>member
-1 MELFA
+1 
-6 GSDGI
+6 
-11 FRAFSG
+11 
-17 PAPKVYPMTENQ
+17 MTENQ
-29 PPQPQNQPGDTPDQA
+29 PHQPQNQPGQDTPA
-44 SPYGSTYG
+44 TGSTYG
-52 SQSQQGTPPSFGSS
+52 NQPQQGASPTFGSS
-66 PYEGTQQLPTTGYG
+66 PQERTQQLPTQGYG
-80 QHSQQQS
+80 QHSQQQY
-87 APQGGPPQG
+87 APQGGQPRIGQHPS
-96 GPAQGGPAQGGSGQ
+96 GGSAY
-110 PGQYSSGGGTYQQ
+110 PQ
-123 GGQFGMAG
+123 GGQFGTAG
-131 AHQGTSPGPNWPFGP
+131 THQGTSPGPNWPFGP

-187 DSTTAN
+187 DSN
-193 TPSVT
+193 NSSPSVT

-203 GQAAPASAPDG
+203 SQAAPVSAPDG
-214 SVQAAAAKVLPSTV
+214 SVQAAAAKVLPSVV
-228 KISSVTSQGAATG
+228 KIGVATSQGAATG
-241 SGIVISKD
+241 SGIVISQD

-261 GTKLSVMLNDGRTV
+261 AANGGRISVNLSDGRTV
-275 PATIVGTDALT
+275 SATIVGTDPLT
-286 DLAVIK
+286 DLAVIRADAK
-292 AGATD
+292 D
-297 LTPAVL
+297 LKPAVL

-324 EATVTSG
+324 EETVTSG

-343 SADAQDSTTVFP
+343 SEDQDSTTVFP

-430 VTVGDAQ
+430 VQVGDAQ
-437 STDGLSQGATLG
+437 SSDGLQQGATLG
-449 EVTSGGAADKAGLK
+449 KVTVGGAADKAGLK
-463 AGDIVTAVD
+463 EGDIVTSVD

-490 PDDEVEIT
+490 PNDEVSIT
-498 FTRAGKAGQK
+498 FTRAGKSQTIKA
-508 VTAKLGS
+508 TLGS

>member
-1 MELFA
+1 
-6 GSDGI
+6 
-11 FRAFSG
+11 
-17 PAPKVYPMTENQ
+17 
-29 PPQPQNQPGDTPDQA
+29 
-44 SPYGSTYG
+44 
-52 SQSQQGTPPSFGSS
+52 
-66 PYEGTQQLPTTGYG
+66 
-80 QHSQQQS
+80 
-87 APQGGPPQG
+87 
-96 GPAQGGPAQGGSGQ
+96 
-110 PGQYSSGGGTYQQ
+110 
-123 GGQFGMAG
+123 
-131 AHQGTSPGPNWPFGP
+131 
-146 QPAQPEPPKPKRRG
+146 
-160 LALVAATALLVGT
+160 VAATALLVGT

-187 DSTTAN
+187 DSGGN
-193 TPSVT
+193 SPSVT

-203 GQAAPASAPDG
+203 NQAAPAAAPNG
-214 SVQAAAAKVLPSTV
+214 SVQSAAAKVLPSVV
-228 KISSVTSQGAATG
+228 KIAVATQQGAATG

-261 GTKLSVMLNDGRTV
+261 ATGGEIMVMLNDGRTV
-275 PATIVGTDALT
+275 PATIKGTDPLT
-286 DLAVIK
+286 DLAVIH
-292 AGATD
+292 ANATD
-297 LTPAVL
+297 LTPA
-303 GKSGTLGVG
+303 TLGNSGNLAVG

-324 EATVTSG
+324 ESTVTSG

-343 SADAQDSTTVFP
+343 DEEQDSTTVFP

-437 STDGLSQGATLG
+437 SSDGLSNGARLG
-449 EVTSGGAADKAGLK
+449 EVTSGGAADKAGLQS
-463 AGDIVTAVD
+463 GDVVTAVD

-490 PDDEVEIT
+490 PGDQVKVD
-498 FTRAGKAGQK
+498 FTHNGKAQS
-508 VTAKLGS
+508 VTATLGS

>member
-1 MELFA
+1 
-6 GSDGI
+6 
-11 FRAFSG
+11 
-17 PAPKVYPMTENQ
+17 MTENQ
-29 PPQPQNQPGDTPDQA
+29 PQQPQNQPGQNP
-44 SPYGSTYG
+44 
-52 SQSQQGTPPSFGSS
+52 QQPQGPQGP
-66 PYEGTQQLPTTGYG
+66 ERTQQLPMGMPSYG
-80 QHSQQQS
+80 QHQQQQS
-87 APQGGPPQG
+87 APLGGQPRPGQH
-96 GPAQGGPAQGGSGQ
+96 PSGGSAY
-110 PGQYSSGGGTYQQ
+110 P
-123 GGQFGMAG
+123 QFGTPG
-131 AHQGTSPGPNWPFGP
+131 THQGTSPGPNWPFGP
-146 QPAQPEPPKPKRRG
+146 QPQTAEATPPKPKRRG
-160 LALVAATALLVGT
+160 LALVALTALLVGT

-187 DSTTAN
+187 DTTNAN
-193 TPSVT
+193 SPSVT

-203 GQAAPASAPDG
+203 NQAAPAAAADG
-214 SVQAAAAKVLPSTV
+214 SVQNAAAKVLPSTV
-228 KISSVTSQGAATG
+228 KIAVATSQGAATG

-261 GTKLSVMLNDGRTV
+261 AGPGATITVMLNDGRTV
-275 PATIVGTDALT
+275 SATVKGTDPLT

-292 AGATD
+292 AAAND
-297 LTPAVL
+297 LTPA
-303 GKSGTLGVG
+303 TLGSSGRLAVG

-343 SADAQDSTTVFP
+343 DEQQDSTTVFP

-437 STDGLSQGATLG
+437 STDGLTNGARLG
-449 EVTSGGAADKAGLK
+449 EVTSGGAADKAGLQS
-463 AGDIVTAVD
+463 GDVVTAVD

-490 PDDEVEIT
+490 PGDQVKINLTRNGKPQSIT
-498 FTRAGKAGQK
+498 AT
-508 VTAKLGS
+508 LGS

>member
-1 MELFA
+1 MEFF
-6 GSDGI
+6 GSSERI
-11 FRAFSG
+11 FRGFSG
-17 PAPKVYPMTENQ
+17 PADKVLVMTENQ
-29 PPQPQNQPGDTPDQA
+29 PHQPQNQPGSNPEQ
-44 SPYGSTYG
+44 GSTPG
-52 SQSQQGTPPSFGSS
+52 SQIPSYGSS
-66 PYEGTQQLPTTGYG
+66 PQERTQQLPMSGYG
-80 QHSQQQS
+80 QHQQQQF
-87 APQGGPPQG
+87 APQAGRPGQG
-96 GPAQGGPAQGGSGQ
+96 QHSTGGSAY
-110 PGQYSSGGGTYQQ
+110 P
-123 GGQFGMAG
+123 QFGAPG
-131 AHQGTSPGPNWPFGP
+131 THQGTSPGPNWPFGP
-146 QPAQPEPPKPKRRG
+146 QPTPAPAAGKPKRRG
-160 LALVAATALLVGT
+160 LALVALTALLVGT

-187 DSTTAN
+187 DSASN

-203 GQAAPASAPDG
+203 NQAAPASAPDG
-214 SVQAAAAKVLPSTV
+214 SVQNAAAKVLPSVV
-228 KISSVTSQGAATG
+228 KIAVANSQGAATG

-249 GLIVTNNHVVAG
+249 GLVVTNNHVVAG
-261 GTKLSVMLNDGRTV
+261 AGNDATISVMLNDGRTV
-275 PATIVGTDALT
+275 PATIKGTDPLT
-286 DLAVIK
+286 DLAVIHVT
-292 AGATD
+292 ATD
-297 LTPAVL
+297 LTPA
-303 GKSGTLGVG
+303 TLGQSGKLAVG

-343 SADAQDSTTVFP
+343 DEQQDSTTVFP

-437 STDGLSQGATLG
+437 STDGLTTGARLG
-449 EVTSGGAADKAGLK
+449 EVTSGGAADKAGLH
-463 AGDIVTAVD
+463 AGDVVTAVD
-472 GKAIAS
+472 SKAIAS
-478 GDALVAAVRSHR
+478 GDALVATVRSHR
-490 PDDEVEIT
+490 PGDQVKVT
-498 FTRAGKAGQK
+498 FTRAGKSQSI
-508 VTAKLGS
+508 TATLGS

>member
-1 MELFA
+1 
-6 GSDGI
+6 
-11 FRAFSG
+11 
-17 PAPKVYPMTENQ
+17 MTENQ
-29 PPQPQNQPGDTPDQA
+29 PQQPKNQPGQ
-44 SPYGSTYG
+44 S
-52 SQSQQGTPPSFGSS
+52 SQGPQGP
-66 PYEGTQQLPTTGYG
+66 ERTQQLPMYG
-80 QHSQQQS
+80 QHQQQFAS
-87 APQGGPPQG
+87 QGGQPRMDSGPQGQR
-96 GPAQGGPAQGGSGQ
+96 
-110 PGQYSSGGGTYQQ
+110 PGQYSAGGSGYP
-123 GGQFGMAG
+123 QFGAPG
-131 AHQGTSPGPNWPFGP
+131 PHQGATPGPNWPIGP
-146 QPAQPEPPKPKRRG
+146 QPAAEPKPKPRAG
-160 LALVAATALLVGT
+160 LAVVALTALLVGT

-178 GAAVYSATN
+178 GAAVYSATA
-187 DSTTAN
+187 DHTAN

-203 GQAAPASAPDG
+203 NQAAPASAPDG
-214 SVQAAAAKVLPSTV
+214 SVQSAASKVLPSVV
-228 KISSVTSQGAATG
+228 KIAVTTQRGGATG

-261 GTKLSVMLNDGRTV
+261 GGPGANITVTLNDGRTV
-275 PATIVGTDALT
+275 KATVKGTDPLT
-286 DLAVIK
+286 DLAVID
-292 AGATD
+292 ADADD
-297 LTPAVL
+297 LTPA
-303 GKSGTLGVG
+303 TLGESGKLQVG

-324 EATVTSG
+324 DATVTSG
-331 IVSALNRPVTSG
+331 IVSALNRPVTG
-343 SADAQDSTTVFP
+343 GDDDPDSTTVFP

-437 STDGLSQGATLG
+437 SSDGLTSGARLG
-449 EVTSGGAADKAGLK
+449 EVTPGGAADKAGLQ
-463 AGDIVTAVD
+463 AGDVVTAVD

-490 PDDEVEIT
+490 PGDQVKLTIV
-498 FTRAGKAGQK
+498 RGGKTQA
-508 VTAKLGS
+508 VTATLGS

>member
-1 MELFA
+1 
-6 GSDGI
+6 
-11 FRAFSG
+11 
-17 PAPKVYPMTENQ
+17 MTENQ
-29 PPQPQNQPGDTPDQA
+29 PHQPQNEPGEN
-44 SPYGSTYG
+44 SPAQGSTYG
-52 SQSQQGTPPSFGSS
+52 NQPQQGSPSFGS
-66 PYEGTQQLPTTGYG
+66 PERTQQLPLTGYG
-80 QHSQQQS
+80 QHSQQQYAPPGGQPRPGQHPSGGS
-87 APQGGPPQG
+87 AYPQGG
-96 GPAQGGPAQGGSGQ
+96 
-110 PGQYSSGGGTYQQ
+110 QYGMTGT
-123 GGQFGMAG
+123 
-131 AHQGTSPGPNWPFGP
+131 HQGTPPGPGWPFGP
-146 QPAQPEPPKPKRRG
+146 QPPAEPEPAKPKRRG

-187 DSTTAN
+187 TSNGT

-198 APLNG
+198 APLTG

-214 SVQAAAAKVLPSTV
+214 SVQSAAARVLPSVV
-228 KISSVTSQGAATG
+228 KIGVATPQGAATG

-249 GLIVTNNHVVAG
+249 GLIVTNNHVVEGATSG
-261 GTKLSVMLNDGRTV
+261 SISVMLNDGRTLT
-275 PATIVGTDALT
+275 ATIVGTDPLT
-286 DLAVIK
+286 DLAVIR
-292 AGATD
+292 ANANN

-343 SADAQDSTTVFP
+343 DAQQNSTTVFP

-389 GGSGQSEGGNIGLGF
+389 GGSGQSQGGNIGLGF

-411 KPIIDELVAKGK
+411 KPIIDELAAKGK

-430 VTVGDAQ
+430 VQVGDAQ
-437 STDGLSQGATLG
+437 SPDGLQQGATLG

-463 AGDIVTAVD
+463 AGDVVTAIN

-490 PDDEVEIT
+490 PDDEVTIT
-498 FTRAGKAGQK
+498 YTRGGKSQTAK
-508 VTAKLGS
+508 AKLGS

>member
-1 MELFA
+1 
-6 GSDGI
+6 
-11 FRAFSG
+11 
-17 PAPKVYPMTENQ
+17 MTENQ
-29 PPQPQNQPGDTPDQA
+29 PQQPQNQPGQNP
-44 SPYGSTYG
+44 
-52 SQSQQGTPPSFGSS
+52 QQPQGP
-66 PYEGTQQLPTTGYG
+66 ERTQQFPISGYG
-80 QHSQQQS
+80 QHQQQHF
-87 APQGGPPQG
+87 AMGGQ
-96 GPAQGGPAQGGSGQ
+96 QQ
-110 PGQYSSGGGTYQQ
+110 PGQHPTGGSAYPQYGAPGT
-123 GGQFGMAG
+123 
-131 AHQGTSPGPNWPFGP
+131 HQGTSPAPGWPFGP
-146 QPAQPEPPKPKRRG
+146 QPAQAAPVKPAKPKRLG
-160 LALVAATALLVGT
+160 LALVATTALLVGT

-187 DSTTAN
+187 DSGGN
-193 TPSVT
+193 SPSVT

-203 GQAAPASAPDG
+203 NQAAPAAAPDG
-214 SVQAAAAKVLPSTV
+214 SVQSAAAKVLPSVV
-228 KISSVTSQGAATG
+228 KIAVATQQGAATG

-249 GLIVTNNHVVAG
+249 GLIVTNNHVVSGASG
-261 GTKLSVMLNDGRTV
+261 GEIMVMLNDGRTV
-275 PATIVGTDALT
+275 PATIKGTDPLT
-286 DLAVIK
+286 DLAVIH
-292 AGATD
+292 AQATD
-297 LTPAVL
+297 LTPATL
-303 GKSGTLGVG
+303 GKSGNLAVG

-324 EATVTSG
+324 ESTVTSG

-343 SADAQDSTTVFP
+343 DEEQDSTTVFP

-437 STDGLSQGATLG
+437 SSDGLSNGARLG
-449 EVTSGGAADKAGLK
+449 EVTSGGAADKAGLQS
-463 AGDIVTAVD
+463 GDVVTAVD

-490 PDDEVEIT
+490 PGDQVKLTI
-498 FTRAGKAGQK
+498 TRAGKTQTIDA
-508 VTAKLGS
+508 TLGS